1 MIEIKCTVN
10 GKPTQVRIEEGE
22 TLLDMI
28 RERLGLTGTKRG
40 CEVGECGACTVLLD
54 GVPTDSC
61 LMLAALADGKDI
73 LTIEGISSGRELSV
87 LQQAFVDEGAIQCG
101 YCTPGMILTAHALL
115 KKNKNPT
122 AEDIKRE
129 LAGNMC
135 RCAAY
140 NQIINAVQKAAREE
154 NKD

>member
-61 LMLAALADGKDI
+61 LMLAALADAGVR
-73 LTIEGISSGRELSV
+73 TRISPSDVERSS
-87 LQQAFVDEGAIQCG
+87 
-101 YCTPGMILTAHALL
+101 P
-115 KKNKNPT
+115 
-122 AEDIKRE
+122 R
-129 LAGNMC
+129 
-135 RCAAY
+135 
-140 NQIINAVQKAAREE
+140 
-154 NKD
+154 